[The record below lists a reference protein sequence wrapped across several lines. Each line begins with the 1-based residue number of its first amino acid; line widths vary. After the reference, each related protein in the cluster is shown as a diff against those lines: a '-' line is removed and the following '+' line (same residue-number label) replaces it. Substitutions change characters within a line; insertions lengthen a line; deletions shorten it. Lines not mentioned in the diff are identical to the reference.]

1 MEYKALVKNENN
13 NLEFLASFVSVWLTI
28 LLDLPE
34 KYWYFLA
41 LGDNTLA
48 VSWLHKASVDELEN
62 KPLHM
67 ATKKYAEILM
77 KQNCCLYSQHIQRKG
92 MESSLISLGLQ
103 FLFIRAKGGLSG
115 RVDEGTCGISHILPE
130 LTGR

>member
-67 ATKKYAEILM
+67 ATRKYAEILM
-77 KQNCCLYSQHIQRKG
+77 KQNCCLYSQHIQRVKNNVADAL
-92 MESSLISLGLQ
+92 SRIHIISPSCLHTYSQVPATFHIVLLPQ
-103 FLFIRAKGGLSG
+103 EIPS
-115 RVDEGTCGISHILPE
+115 CG
-130 LTGR
+130 